1 MTQNRDRN
9 GRKVKIL
16 GLLARLGG
24 WVTSYD
30 VAEALQISSSNA
42 CNLLRNYSSSGLIN
56 RRRAVPPV
64 GIAYHEY
71 KLGANGRKRLAWL
84 LSHNAVDR
92 PEAIKPRVV
101 KVIRPNVLSREG
113 GMKWRN

>member
-1 MTQNRDRN
+1 MTQNRERN

-56 RRRAVPPV
+56 RRRVVPEV

-71 KLGANGRKRLAWL
+71 KLGANGRKRLNWL
-84 LSHNAVDR
+84 LNQNLAQIQLPVRVDR
-92 PEAIKPRVV
+92 LKVIAPRVV
-101 KVIRPNVLSREG
+101 RVINPNILR
-113 GMKWRN
+113 